1 MDVAECL
8 IEKGNKELKAIIAG
22 KKNNGKKELTSAQV
36 KTDMGLCRKHNG
48 KRTWRISCEKEK
60 VNAIVDT
67 EGLKDSLK

>member
-36 KTDMGLCRKHNG
+36 KTHMGLCRKH
-48 KRTWRISCEKEK
+48 KMAKEHEELGARKK
-60 VNAIVDT
+60 VNAIVDIN
-67 EGLKDSLK
+67 K